1 MQKAVLSESDAN
13 LYNKDK
19 MIRYGGEK
27 MKTDLFHSLAGKNL
41 RFRPLDVSDVLEIHS
56 YTSDE
61 EASRYIGWRLMR
73 TPEETLHHIE
83 EMRKRE
89 AAGTHLYASIV
100 PDGMNEVIGT
110 AMIFNIDPEARHAE
124 IGYVLH
130 PKYWGKGYGTEAISL
145 MDDFAFDTL
154 KLHKLHAQV
163 VEANTGSI
171 RVLEKN
177 GFHLEGRLEDYYFI
191 DNRYHDGLLYGRIN
205 PKETGKTSLERGTDE
220 KDRIR

>member
-1 MQKAVLSESDAN
+1 
-13 LYNKDK
+13 
-19 MIRYGGEK
+19 

-61 EASRYIGWRLMR
+61 DASRYIGWRLMR

-89 AAGTHLYASIV
+89 AAGNHLYASIV
-100 PDGMNEVIGT
+100 AEGEKAVIGT
-110 AMIFNIDPEARHAE
+110 AMIFNFALEARHAE

-130 PKYWGKGYGTEAISL
+130 PDHWGRGYGTEAVAM
-145 MDDFAFDTL
+145 MDDFAFRVL

-171 RVLEKN
+171 RILEKN
-177 GFHLEGRLEDYYFI
+177 GYHLEGRLEDYYFI
-191 DNRYHDGLLYGRIN
+191 DRRYHDGLIYGRIN
-205 PKETGKTSLERGTDE
+205 PDETGTSSLERSSDE
-220 KDRIR
+220 KDSIL